1 MKKVTLAT
9 GALIGGLL
17 GILLITLLYL
27 GNQAFGLPF
36 VPFDLWNW
44 QARVVPR
51 NLLSLAVAGVGGTL
65 AKLFGATESVWGQA
79 AERIAAL
86 VIPVLLLA
94 LFGLVIA
101 WVKRRVRL
109 SGRWIGAAVGALVFI
124 LVAMVALSVG
134 LGNPVLPL
142 LGLAVLWVGW
152 GMMTG
157 LVIEGEL
164 LAPVTSQIDE
174 ERREGLLQMIRVVAG
189 ASLASWALGRMVGA
203 GDRESGADQPL
214 AGLTPAGTPEPVAE
228 TQGTPPAQ
236 AEAVPVG
243 EDGRIVPVP
252 GTREEVTPEGEFY
265 SVDIAASPP
274 TIDGETWR
282 LNISGL
288 FDNASNLTL
297 SDLRAYPAHTQ
308 PITLSCISNPVGGS
322 AISTGYWIGL
332 RLQELMADLGL
343 QAEANFL
350 FVKAAD
356 GFYETVPM
364 AVIED
369 PRTLLVYGMNDR
381 SLPRKHGY
389 PLRIYIP
396 NRFGMK
402 QPKWIQSMEAVAEDQ
417 GGYWTERGWSKQ
429 AIAKTTSV
437 IDVVATDE
445 AHDGLVPVGGVAWAG
460 ARGIQRVDVQV
471 DGGEWTEAVLRT
483 PPLGPLTWVQWRYEW
498 RATAGDHRLTVRATD
513 GEGTLQTA
521 EETPVS
527 PDGAT
532 GYHSIETTIG

>member
-9 GALIGGLL
+9 GALIGGLV
-17 GILLITLLYL
+17 GIVLITLLYL

-44 QARVVPR
+44 QARVIPR
-51 NLLSLAVAGVGGTL
+51 NLLSLAVAGIGGTL
-65 AKLFGATESVWGQA
+65 AKLVGASESVWGQA

-94 LFGLVIA
+94 LFGLLIT
-101 WVKRRVRL
+101 WVKRLIRRPGQWV
-109 SGRWIGAAVGALVFI
+109 GAAGGALVFA
-124 LVAMVALSVG
+124 LAAALELSVG
-134 LGNPVLPL
+134 LGNPVPAL
-142 LGLAVLWVGW
+142 LGLAVLFIGW
-152 GMMTG
+152 GAAIG
-157 LVIEGEL
+157 FVIEGEL
-164 LAPVTSQIDE
+164 FTSVTSETDV
-174 ERREGLLQMIRVVAG
+174 ERREGLAQLIRVVAG
-189 ASLASWALGRMVGA
+189 ASLASWALGRIA
-203 GDRESGADQPL
+203 GGGRRESGADQPL
-214 AGLTPAGTPEPVAE
+214 AGVTPAPTPEPAAE
-228 TQGTPPAQ
+228 TERTPPPQ

-243 EDGRIVPVP
+243 DDGRIVPVP
-252 GTREEVTPEGEFY
+252 GTREEITPRGEFY
-265 SVDIAASPP
+265 TVDIAASPP

-282 LNISGL
+282 LNVSGH

-297 SDLRAYPAHTQ
+297 NDLKAYPAHTQ
-308 PITLSCISNPVGGS
+308 PITLSCISNSVGGS
-322 AISTGYWIGL
+322 AISSAYWIGL
-332 RLQELMADLGL
+332 RAWDLMEGLGL
-343 QAEANFL
+343 SPDAAFIYLES
-350 FVKAAD
+350 AD
-356 GFYETVPM
+356 GFYETVPRE
-364 AVIED
+364 ILQD
-369 PRTLLVYGMNDR
+369 PQTLFVYGMNER

-417 GGYWTERGWSKQ
+417 GGYWTERGWSKK

-437 IDVVATDE
+437 IDVVATEE

-460 ARGIQRVDVQV
+460 ARGIAKVEVQV
-471 DGGEWTEAVLRT
+471 DGGSWAEAVLRT

-498 RATAGDHRLTVRATD
+498 PATQGDHILTVRATD
-513 GEGTLQTA
+513 GAGTLQTA

-532 GYHSIETTIG
+532 GYHSVETTI